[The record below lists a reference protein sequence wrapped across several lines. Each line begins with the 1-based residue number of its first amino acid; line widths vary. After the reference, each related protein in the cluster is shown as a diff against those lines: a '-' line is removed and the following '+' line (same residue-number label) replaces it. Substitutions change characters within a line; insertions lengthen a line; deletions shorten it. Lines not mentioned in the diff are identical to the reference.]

1 MFLPFLYKETNQ
13 VIKVKFKVHK
23 DEEDNFT
30 DIVNEVLDAL
40 RDKKEVVMHEFT
52 VVPVQVSLEVDAG
65 VPVLTVEGYI
75 K

>member
-1 MFLPFLYKETNQ
+1 